1 MAVARA
7 TVAYDGTEFF
17 GWARQPGLR
26 TVEGVLGKAAGADLT
41 VAGRTDR
48 GVHARANVMS
58 FHADRIPSAAEV
70 NSRLPEDVAVLS
82 VERAPEGFDAR
93 GSARSRTYFY
103 RILTAPTADVFRR
116 RYELHRP
123 RSVDL
128 ELLSACAQAIAG
140 RHDFT
145 AFTPSETQH
154 VFFERTVM
162 AAEWVR
168 DGDRLE
174 FRITA
179 DALLRHMVR
188 ILVGTM
194 LEARDADSFAALLE
208 GRPRSEAGTTAPPH
222 GLTFIAAGYDDDA
235 TPT

>member
-1 MAVARA
+1 MLPAKAVN
-7 TVAYDGTEFF
+7 T
-17 GWARQPGLR
+17 
-26 TVEGVLGKAAGADLT
+26 
-41 VAGRTDR
+41 
-48 GVHARANVMS
+48 N
-58 FHADRIPSAAEV
+58 
-70 NSRLPEDVAVLS
+70 LPKDVAVLEMS
-82 VERAPEGFDAR
+82 AAADGFDAR
-93 GSARSRTYFY
+93 ADARGRSYVY
-103 RILTAPTADVFRR
+103 RINNGQAVDPLRR
-116 RYELHRP
+116 RFELFHP
-123 RSVDL
+123 RRVDDESL
-128 ELLSACAQAIAG
+128 AACAAALVG
-140 RHDFT
+140 RHDFR

-168 DGDRLE
+168 DDDRLE

-222 GLTFIAAGYDDDA
+222 GLTFIAAGYDDA